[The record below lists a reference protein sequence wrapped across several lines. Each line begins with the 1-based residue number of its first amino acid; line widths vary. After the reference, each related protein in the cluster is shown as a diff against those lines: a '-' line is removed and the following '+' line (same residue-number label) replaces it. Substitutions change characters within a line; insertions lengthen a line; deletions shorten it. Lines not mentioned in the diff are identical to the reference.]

1 MQDKAEVTEQTRKE
15 IEKEADKRAST
26 RAKSARWDLDVA
38 IFLFVVMILV
48 MILLF
53 QRIGIEIVA
62 PIAVFGLTCVWLV
75 GWQRGRKLYG
85 FFYEE
90 ELIKLKWELV
100 EKAKKEE
107 KVQKTIEDTIEEQVH
122 KALRENLV
130 R

>member
-1 MQDKAEVTEQTRKE
+1 MQDKAEVIEQTRKE

-26 RAKSARWDLDVA
+26 RARSARWDLDVA

-62 PIAVFGLTCVWLV
+62 PIAIFGLTCVWLV

-90 ELIKLKWELV
+90 ELIKLKLESA
-100 EKAKKEE
+100 EKATKQKKA
-107 KVQKTIEDTIEEQVH
+107 QKTIEETVEERVH
-122 KALRENLV
+122 KALRKNLV